1 MDKNKCQSQEEGKA
15 SPPAPLQ
22 GERGGSKLKG
32 CDSQDRGHTDKI
44 CEICEIC
51 GTKWR
56 VSKKTRRTRMVR
68 TGAIQ
73 TKSVKSVKSVGQ
85 NGQEKAS
92 PSAPLQGERGGSKL
106 KGCDGQ
112 DRGIQT
118 KSVKSVGQE
127 WRESK

>member
-1 MDKNKCQSQEEGKA
+1 MVSSHHHQDDRNIPARYCPTDDTDCQDRKKREKPHPQPLSKGRGRKA

-56 VSKKTRRTRMVR
+56 VSKKNTDDTDD
-68 TGAIQ
+68 TD
-73 TKSVKSVKSVGQ
+73 S
-85 NGQEKAS
+85 
-92 PSAPLQGERGGSKL
+92 
-106 KGCDGQ
+106 Q
-112 DRGIQT
+112 DRGLTDKIC
-118 KSVKSVGQE
+118 E
-127 WRESK
+127 IREIRVTRTEDKGKKHG

>member
-1 MDKNKCQSQEEGKA
+1 MSGQKEEGEA

-56 VSKKTRRTRMVR
+56 VSKKNTDDTD
-68 TGAIQ
+68 
-73 TKSVKSVKSVGQ
+73 S
-85 NGQEKAS
+85 
-92 PSAPLQGERGGSKL
+92 
-106 KGCDGQ
+106 Q
-112 DRGIQT
+112 DRGLTDKIC
-118 KSVKSVGQE
+118 E
-127 WRESK
+127 IREIRVTRTEDKGKNHG